1 MLKKLSIKKSIRVFK
16 AMKRLTILSVLFLA
30 GITLF
35 AQNVALNVPPEKLAL
50 LGKGFI
56 STSLNERD
64 FAISPDGKEIYF
76 TVSTPKSSFQ
86 TIVFC
91 KKVQEGWWT
100 QPEVVS
106 FAGEYSDLEPAFSA
120 DGQTLF
126 FASNRP
132 VSGTKQKDF
141 DIWKVSRSGSG
152 WGTPVNLGTTVNT
165 EADEFYPSVA
175 KSGNLYFTAAY
186 RGGVGKEDIYVS
198 NFSSNTYQKPVA
210 LDTGVN
216 SKLYEFNAFVTP
228 DEQYILFTSFGRK
241 DDTGGGDLYISAK
254 DASGK
259 WKPAKNLKEINSR
272 QLDYCPYV
280 SPDGKSLFITSDRHE
295 LPSTFAG
302 SKTNYKGI
310 QDISS
315 DPLNGTG
322 NIYWID
328 FKKIK
333 EQLK

>member
-1 MLKKLSIKKSIRVFK
+1 MKHAIILMMTVLTSLGLS
-16 AMKRLTILSVLFLA
+16 
-30 GITLF
+30 
-35 AQNVALNVPPEKLAL
+35 AQNVALNNAPEKLTL

-76 TVSTPKSSFQ
+76 TVSTPKSSIQ
-86 TIVFC
+86 TIVYC

-100 QPEVVS
+100 TPEVVS

-132 VSGTKQKDF
+132 TAGTKPKDF
-141 DIWKVSRSGSG
+141 DIWKVTRTTSG
-152 WGTPVNLGTTVNT
+152 WSAPVNLGTPVNT

-175 KSGNLYFTAAY
+175 KSGNLYYTAAY
-186 RGGVGKEDIYVS
+186 KSGPGKEDIYVS
-198 NFSSNTYQKPVA
+198 TFSNNTYQKPVA

-216 SKLYEFNAFVTP
+216 SKFYEFNAFVTP
-228 DEQYILFTSFGRK
+228 DEQYILFTSYGRR
-241 DDTGGGDLYISAK
+241 DDSGGGDLYISMK
-254 DASGK
+254 NPNGN
-259 WKPAKNLKEINSR
+259 WMPAKNLKELNSR
-272 QLDYCPYV
+272 QLDYCPYI
-280 SPDGKSLFITSDRHE
+280 SPDGKSLFMTSERHE
-295 LPSTFAG
+295 LPTFFTD
-302 SKTNYKGI
+302 SKASYKRV
-310 QDISS
+310 QDIAA

-328 FKKIK
+328 FNRIK
-333 EQLK
+333 SLIK